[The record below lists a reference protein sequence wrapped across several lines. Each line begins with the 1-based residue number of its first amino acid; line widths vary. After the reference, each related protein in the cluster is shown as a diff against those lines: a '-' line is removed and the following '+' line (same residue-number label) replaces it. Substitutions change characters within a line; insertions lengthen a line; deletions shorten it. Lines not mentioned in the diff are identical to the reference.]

1 MINRKSKIRLIQFLL
16 LIVCSLIV
24 FKTYFTKQ
32 DEISEKI
39 ISPNDLLKINKDLKK
54 DEENDTFYNVQYSGL
69 DLAGNRYVLKSKE
82 AITNKEIQE
91 IVEMKSVNA
100 VFYFKDNTTLFV
112 TSDKG
117 TYNNKSLDMVF
128 EKNIKANYENSELFG
143 EKIVYLNSK
152 KTLIISDNVRISDIR
167 GTMKAQ
173 KLLFDLEKKTLD
185 ISSDESK
192 INADIILKWKKDLQ
206 Y

>member
-16 LIVCSLIV
+16 LIVCSLII
-24 FKTYFTKQ
+24 FKTYFTKK

-39 ISPNDLLKINKDLKK
+39 IAPNDLVKINKDLKK
-54 DEENDTFYNVQYSGL
+54 NEDNDTFYNVQYSGL
-69 DLAGNRYVLKSKE
+69 DLAGNRYVLKSEE

-128 EKNIKANYENSELFG
+128 EKNIKANYEDSKLFG
-143 EKIVYLNSK
+143 DKIVYLNSK

-192 INADIILKWKKDLQ
+192 INADIILK
-206 Y
+206 

>member
-91 IVEMKSVNA
+91 IVEMKYVNA
-100 VFYFKDNTTLFV
+100 VF
-112 TSDKG
+112 
-117 TYNNKSLDMVF
+117 
-128 EKNIKANYENSELFG
+128 
-143 EKIVYLNSK
+143 
-152 KTLIISDNVRISDIR
+152 
-167 GTMKAQ
+167 
-173 KLLFDLEKKTLD
+173 
-185 ISSDESK
+185 
-192 INADIILKWKKDLQ
+192 
-206 Y
+206 